1 MTFETDIKPL
11 FREADRDAMK
21 WAFDLWSE
29 ADVRSNADAI
39 LERIEDGS
47 MPCDG
52 EWPADQI
59 ERFRSWANGLISSTT
74 PHR

>member
-1 MTFETDIKPL
+1 MTTFETDIKPL

-29 ADVRSNADAI
+29 DDVRANAEAI
-39 LERIEDGS
+39 AERLDDGT

-52 EWPADQI
+52 EWPAEQI
-59 ERFRSWANGLISSTT
+59 ERFRSWAHPSSDT
-74 PHR
+74 P

>member
-29 ADVRSNADAI
+29 DAVRTNADAI
-39 LERIEDGS
+39 LERLEDGT

-52 EWPADQI
+52 EWSAEQI
-59 ERFRSWANGLISSTT
+59 ELFRSWARSS
-74 PHR
+74 

>member
-11 FREADRDAMK
+11 FREEDRDAMK

-29 ADVRSNADAI
+29 SDVRAHASSI
-39 LERIEDGS
+39 LERLDDGT

-52 EWPADQI
+52 EWPAERI
-59 ERFRSWANGLISSTT
+59 ERFRGWAHAG
-74 PHR
+74 